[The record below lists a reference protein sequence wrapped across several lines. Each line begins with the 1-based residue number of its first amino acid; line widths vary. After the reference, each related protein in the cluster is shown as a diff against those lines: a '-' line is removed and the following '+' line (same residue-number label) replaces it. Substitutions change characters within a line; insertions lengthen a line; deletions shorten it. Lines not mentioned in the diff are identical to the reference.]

1 MVYLNY
7 YVPYT
12 IFLGV
17 RRPKWRYESCRYGY
31 KSWSENGLIAYH
43 YDGKRWT
50 LSREPKENYHDIAT
64 CEGVAAYSFNKAK
77 SGDVYI
83 LWERPN
89 SWKDRDKEERF
100 ESSDV
105 FFI

>member
-1 MVYLNY
+1 MVYLKWH
-7 YVPYT
+7 VPYT
-12 IFLGV
+12 TFFGLI
-17 RRPKWRYESCRYGY
+17 RPVWGYSETVFKY
-31 KSWSENGLIAYH
+31 KSCENGLIAYH
-43 YDGKRWT
+43 YDGQSWT
-50 LSREPKENYHDIAT
+50 LSREPKENYQDVAT